1 MKKLDQITEILESLS
16 DNKLVDLWNDYC
28 DENSNADARVYE
40 FDDQFF
46 EDYFSNPGE
55 AARAVFFGDVKNW
68 NDSYVIF
75 NGYAN
80 LETSNDVSELI
91 SLYDLA
97 NHIESNQSEYQN
109 ILGDDDTDDDI

>member
-1 MKKLDQITEILESLS
+1 MKTTEQITEILEALN

-28 DENSNADARVYE
+28 DDNSNSDARVYE

-80 LETSNDVSELI
+80 LETSNNVSELI

-97 NHIESNQSEYQN
+97 NHIQANQ
-109 ILGDDDTDDDI
+109 DDYSDLLED